1 MRVVDRQYLIQLL
14 NECYKQQESNCSF
27 CKRKNCTYCK
37 KSSFLEEELRL
48 KKFNTLN
55 SDVLKWKVMHEKN
68 DTTIMTEITEVKY
81 TAANNSIHA
90 AEPIKSTAGSAGYD
104 LFAAEEKT

>member
-68 DTTIMTEITEVKY
+68 DTTIIT
-81 TAANNSIHA
+81 I
-90 AEPIKSTAGSAGYD
+90 
-104 LFAAEEKT
+104 FADYND